1 MTGKRVTARIR
12 DKVGNV
18 LAVPL
23 SEDWFGFAWVLNSP
37 LVEFLDLRRRAG
49 DFPTVDEIVRS
60 PIAFRIWVMKSAV
73 TSGKW
78 PRVGHVPVPA
88 HALKPPW
95 FFKQDSI
102 NGKIYKTLTG
112 AEEVPATANEVEGL
126 ECAAVW
132 SAIHV
137 EERLRAHFEGR
148 PSTFFESMKVKPP
161 ESFEAKDTN
170 LQAKGS

>member
-1 MTGKRVTARIR
+1 MTGNRVTTKIR
-12 DKVGNV
+12 DKVGNL

-23 SEDWFGFAWVLNSP
+23 GEEWFGFAWVLNSP
-37 LVEFLDLRRRAG
+37 LVAFLDLRRRAG
-49 DFPTVDEIVRS
+49 DFPPVDAIVRS
-60 PIAFRIWVMKSAV
+60 PIALRIWVMKSAV
-73 TSGKW
+73 TSSKW
-78 PRVGHVPVPA
+78 PRVGHVPVPE
-88 HALKPPW
+88 HVLEPPW

-112 AEEVPATANEVEGL
+112 AEEVPATADEVEGL

-148 PSTFFESMKVKPP
+148 PSTFFESMKVKPT
-161 ESFEAKDTN
+161 ELFETKGTN
-170 LQAKGS
+170 IQAKGS